1 MPRPRIHPEGECVP
15 LTLSLPLGLR
25 EDIKRIALDRG
36 STPTK
41 ILLPWLRD
49 IVATLDTPLTNV

>member
-25 EDIKRIALDRG
+25 EEIKRIAEQQH

-41 ILLPWLRD
+41 LLLPWLRD
-49 IVATLDTPLTNV
+49 IVTTLKSDTDV